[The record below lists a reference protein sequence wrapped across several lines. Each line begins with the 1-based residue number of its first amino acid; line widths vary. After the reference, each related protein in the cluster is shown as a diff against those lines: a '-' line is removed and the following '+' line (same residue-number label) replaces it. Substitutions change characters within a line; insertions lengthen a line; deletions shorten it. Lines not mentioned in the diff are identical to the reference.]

1 MLDKNEFLEF
11 SDTDQ
16 YKEVYAR
23 FGLCIFHFQV
33 LEHQL
38 LNMILI
44 INKQMNIKMSDEE
57 YNQIFYS
64 YSDNTMGKLIEKVS
78 TLFRFDEKIRAKL
91 WDIHQKRNFYAHHYF
106 KDRSTKWYTIEG
118 RFEMIQEIDLVDMKT
133 KELEENLVIL
143 AEPLVKSLGLTDEI
157 IEKEFKKLKEGKLIS
172 DNLTFEKR
180 DS

>member
-1 MLDKNEFLEF
+1 
-11 SDTDQ
+11 
-16 YKEVYAR
+16 
-23 FGLCIFHFQV
+23 
-33 LEHQL
+33 
-38 LNMILI
+38 
-44 INKQMNIKMSDEE
+44 MSDEE

-78 TLFRFDEKIRAKL
+78 NLFRFDEKIREKL
-91 WDIHQKRNFYAHHYF
+91 WDIHQKRNFYAYHYF

-172 DNLTFEKR
+172 DNLTSKKKIPNKCFNPITLFVTLLASRFAPLCKKR
-180 DS
+180 ANPSLRSGASVKG